1 MSITT
6 TLPVI
11 TDKYQT
17 RYQVYVNE
25 NAVDDDEFY
34 KSPTGGMLVSL

>member
-6 TLPVI
+6 SLPVI
-11 TDKYQT
+11 TDKYQG
-17 RYQVYVNE
+17 RYRVYVNE

-34 KSPTGGMLVSL
+34 KSRTGGMLVSL

>member
-6 TLPVI
+6 SLLVI

-34 KSPTGGMLVSL
+34 KSPTGGTLVSL